1 MEAPYVF
8 IGSSQEILKNYIK
21 DSFAEMGLR
30 LKKLEDMFPGPQR
43 GLVRSSPGCSKKTM
57 VWSSPL

>member
-1 MEAPYVF
+1 METME
-8 IGSSQEILKNYIK
+8 GSSQEILKNYIK

-30 LKKLEDMFPGPQR
+30 LKTLEDMFPGPQR
-43 GLVRSSPGCSKKTM
+43 GLVRIGHQGAPKKTM